1 MSDDSSPVFR
11 RRRRQPIAPKSLN
24 SPSQGRAALVNSPP
38 ENSAA
43 LESSA
48 VAPRISD
55 DDALALQRRPFRI
68 RINPPQTPD
77 SPSQGQSKLA
87 VPPTPGSDAWKE
99 ARANERAVRR
109 QEKEERRKQR
119 EARKRESDTNRQRYL
134 SNRFMAHQAKEVNDN
149 DESLEGSPDSEDD
162 GYYTYYLLFAISI
175 QFSDYATCSH
185 DTDES
190 NVTHGS
196 DHPVAPR
203 NVYVE
208 SLSSQGRAMGFG
220 TPMHLQRGRA
230 SFRCYRHSLAT
241 PVCIGFWSH
250 LTCTDHPSIQL
261 LVSQKAL

>member
-11 RRRRQPIAPKSLN
+11 RRRRQTIATKSPD
-24 SPSQGRAALVNSPP
+24 SPSQGRAALANSLP

-43 LESSA
+43 LASSA
-48 VAPRISD
+48 FAPRVSD
-55 DDALALQRRPFRI
+55 NDAPALQRRPFRI
-68 RINPPQTPD
+68 RTNLPQTPD

-109 QEKEERRKQR
+109 QDKEERRKQK

-134 SNRFMAHQAKEVNDN
+134 NNRFMAHQAKEVNDN

-162 GYYTYYLLFAISI
+162 GYYTYYLLFAFTIH
-175 QFSDYATCSH
+175 FSDYATCSH

-203 NVYVE
+203 NIYVE
-208 SLSSQGRAMGFG
+208 SLSSQGQRLGFG

-230 SFRCYRHSLAT
+230 PFRCHSHAT
-241 PVCIGFWSH
+241 PVFIWFWSH